1 MKKLFMSFVAAL
13 GMTLFLSIPSMACT
27 SYYVGSE
34 CTADG
39 STMYGRTEDTS
50 EDWAKVFKIIE
61 AKEVGENAMYVDPTG
76 ATNFQ
81 APIKVTTTYR
91 YSIYRDAE
99 AFEDGFFGEVGQ
111 NEMGVSMSATTSAS
125 PSKAV
130 RQFDGFVRG
139 TGITEENL
147 TDYVLC
153 QAATAREGVELLRDV
168 VATIGAG
175 QGNGLFIADNTE
187 VWYVEI
193 LTGHNMCA
201 VKMPA
206 DKAAIIPN
214 CFVIDEVDTEDTE
227 NVICTETLVS
237 LAKDNGFFVAA
248 KEGTINVK
256 ASYAPSYSAGNADR
270 IRGGEYLLSGVDC
283 GADIYDV
290 AWRDMFFDCEDITV
304 EKMYELAGY
313 RYEGFEPEDFKHSR
327 EIGVNATVEAH
338 IMQISSDMP
347 KELAT
352 VQWQSMKS
360 PAYTTFVPFY
370 TAVMTDTPD
379 SYKIEAGMEDDEVI
393 LNEESA
399 FCTYY
404 DLYNIANEN
413 QDTVG
418 VAVKAAWK
426 NYMTIMEKQQ
436 KKVNDQMLRIYKNH
450 PENLEYYATEL
461 GKQIAED
468 TRAYAMTM
476 LAEAQDYVANNSDNS
491 VPFVTSVNFKD
502 LSYKTA
508 NVQPPKSQKGKENNN
523 GKKK

>member
-1 MKKLFMSFVAAL
+1 M
-13 GMTLFLSIPSMACT
+13 
-27 SYYVGSE
+27 
-34 CTADG
+34 
-39 STMYGRTEDTS
+39 
-50 EDWAKVFKIIE
+50 
-61 AKEVGENAMYVDPTG
+61 
-76 ATNFQ
+76 
-81 APIKVTTTYR
+81 
-91 YSIYRDAE
+91 
-99 AFEDGFFGEVGQ
+99 
-111 NEMGVSMSATTSAS
+111 
-125 PSKAV
+125 
-130 RQFDGFVRG
+130 
-139 TGITEENL
+139 
-147 TDYVLC
+147 
-153 QAATAREGVELLRDV
+153 
-168 VATIGAG
+168 
-175 QGNGLFIADNTE
+175 
-187 VWYVEI
+187 YVEI

-201 VKMPA
+201 IKMPA

-214 CFVIDEVDTEDTE
+214 CFVIDEVDTKDTE
-227 NVICTETLVS
+227 NVICTDTLVS
-237 LAKDNGFFVAA
+237 LAKENDFYVPA

-283 GADIYDV
+283 GADIYNV
-290 AWRDMFFDCEDITV
+290 SWRDMFFDCEDITV
-304 EKMYELAGY
+304 EKMYELTGY
-313 RYEGFEPEDFKHSR
+313 RYEGFEPEDFLHSR
-327 EIGVNATVEAH
+327 EIGVNGTVEAH
-338 IMQISSDMP
+338 IMQIRSDMP

-360 PAYTTFVPFY
+360 PVYTTFVPFY

-379 SYKIEAGMEDDEVI
+379 SYKIEAAEWNKDA
-393 LNEESA
+393 A
-399 FCTYY
+399 FWTYY
-404 DLYNIANEN
+404 DLYNIANN
-413 QDTVG
+413 NPDTVG

-476 LAEAQDYVANNSDNS
+476 LAEAQDYVANSSDNS
-491 VPFVTSVNFKD
+491 APFVTSVNFKD